1 MALINLSYRGLGG
14 GLIFYVGR
22 GRVFGGARAAQW
34 PKGGGLRR
42 VVRGRQADSGR

>member
-1 MALINLSYRGLGG
+1 MALINLTYHDLGG
-14 GLIFYVGR
+14 GLIFFV

-34 PKGGGLRR
+34 PNGGGLRR